1 MEFNLPN
8 SALVNRFIPK
18 NKFFEKAIVNTK
30 LKNEFTDKIKRIT
43 WKYKLAEKS
52 IGIPATKSVEEI
64 QVFEIELKQKS
75 IPQNV
80 LKLINKTIPYPILY
94 IFTYGEEFLYGIALK
109 QDKGFEYYFSEWNE
123 PIDFDFSGH
132 NMEKVYQNTIKHFIK
147 KTDTGGKD
155 FQQIVA
161 TDKEIKQLE
170 KEINTLK
177 KKIKKEKQF
186 NKKVE
191 FNTQLLKKK
200 KRLNELLTHG

>member
-1 MEFNLPN
+1 MELNLPN
-8 SALVNRFIPK
+8 KALVDRFIPK

-30 LKNEFTDKIKRIT
+30 LKNEFTGKIKRIT
-43 WKYKLAEKS
+43 WKYKLAEQT

-64 QVFEIELKQKS
+64 QVFEIDLKQRT

-80 LKLINKTIPYPILY
+80 LKLIDKTIPYRILY
-94 IFTYGEEFLYGIALK
+94 IFTYGEEFAYGIALK

-123 PIDFDFSGH
+123 PVDFDFSGH
-132 NMEKVYQNTIKHFIK
+132 NMEKVYENIIKHFIK
-147 KTDTGGKD
+147 KTSTGNKD

-191 FNTQLLKKK
+191 FNKQLLEKKE
-200 KRLNELLTHG
+200 RLKQIMAV